1 MNEDYTMNENILPR
15 SNRNYEISFFE
26 DNNMINEKYFNFL
39 NNLKNSLI
47 LLEITGNA
55 SEIVLLNDV
64 DIEGN
69 IYIKIGDD
77 LEKFVSKTA
86 IKTFNGTNMDIDEYK
101 ERMQRKKQD
110 CI

>member
-1 MNEDYTMNENILPR
+1 MNENILTR
-15 SNRNYEISFFE
+15 SNRNNEISFFYGE
-26 DNNMINEKYFNFL
+26 NKMTNEKYFNSL

-47 LLEITGNA
+47 LLEIAGNP

-69 IYIKIGDD
+69 IYVKSEDD
-77 LEKFVSKTA
+77 LEKFVSKMA
-86 IKTFNGTNMDIDEYK
+86 IKSFKATNIDRDEYK

-110 CI
+110 CII